1 MNCLPSW
8 CFGASFGFFS
18 LFGLSACTGIR
29 RVEEV
34 QLITKDVDNFWAA
47 YALAVQ
53 DTEQAAAVFQKY
65 YFARGTSGLQE
76 YYQNRYQEQP
86 LRFARS
92 IMRHPRFYASAHRAT
107 MALAAQKLPILAAL
121 HRLQT
126 LYPPVSFNNIYFLV
140 GSFRGSMAQRAGLLT
155 GIACL
160 LAGSEIDTTELT
172 MVERRRRA
180 PVTALPAMIT
190 HELIHNTQQSA
201 DGTLLSYVIREGMA
215 DFIAELVTGAP
226 GTNARLY
233 PYGQAHEHE
242 LWEAFQREML
252 GKDAHNWLA
261 NSEQETTVKPCDLG
275 YYFGYKI
282 CQGYYD
288 QALNK
293 QQALTVMLTS
303 QDFKALLEQSGYAA
317 KWHTP

>member
-8 CFGASFGFFS
+8 CFEASFGFIS

-140 GSFRGSMAQRAGLLT
+140 GGFRGSTAQRAGLLT
-155 GIACL
+155 GLACL
-160 LAGSEIDTTELT
+160 QDSKS
-172 MVERRRRA
+172 
-180 PVTALPAMIT
+180 
-190 HELIHNTQQSA
+190 TQPS
-201 DGTLLSYVIREGMA
+201 
-215 DFIAELVTGAP
+215 
-226 GTNARLY
+226 
-233 PYGQAHEHE
+233 
-242 LWEAFQREML
+242 
-252 GKDAHNWLA
+252 
-261 NSEQETTVKPCDLG
+261 
-275 YYFGYKI
+275 
-282 CQGYYD
+282 
-288 QALNK
+288 
-293 QQALTVMLTS
+293 
-303 QDFKALLEQSGYAA
+303 
-317 KWHTP
+317 